1 MIIRMVKMTFKPE
14 NISAF
19 EKIFEATKSRIRAS
33 KGCQHLELLRD
44 VNNPNVF
51 FTYSH
56 WVDTEHLNMYRDSAL
71 FAEVWPA
78 TKVLF
83 AEKPE
88 AWSTKQKVILA

>member
-1 MIIRMVKMTFKPE
+1 MVKMTFKPE
-14 NISAF
+14 HISAF
-19 EKIFEATKSRIRAS
+19 EKIFEATKAKIRAS
-33 KGCQHLELLRD
+33 NGCRHLELLRD

-56 WVDTEHLNMYRDSAL
+56 WVDTDHLNMYRDSAL

-83 AEKPE
+83 AAKPE
-88 AWSTKQKVILA
+88 AWSTVQKEILV